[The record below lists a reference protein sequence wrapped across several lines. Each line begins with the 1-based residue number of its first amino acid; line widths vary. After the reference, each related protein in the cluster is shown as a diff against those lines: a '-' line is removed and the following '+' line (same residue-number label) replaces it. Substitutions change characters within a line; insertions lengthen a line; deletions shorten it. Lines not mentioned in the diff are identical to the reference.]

1 VVGFATVSSRTYSL
15 FSFQVLCIV
24 LIAHAAAAVLCIL
37 SLREAGVASAYVY
50 QFVFFLAFSVAATVA
65 EFALPYRAPTRI
77 VLAAHLCVVLLL
89 TVQLP
94 APKEVDYLVLL
105 SFVMQIAIYE
115 AFPWSL
121 VFSSIAVI
129 ASTIG
134 FFPLRADSGVQL
146 TAVLPEAVFFL
157 VVGLSFATAATLMVK
172 YRREKTI
179 QERRAEDL
187 GDTISRLMQA
197 NIGFQKYASEVEER
211 SVRGERMRV
220 SRDLHDTVGSTL
232 TNLIMMMDTL
242 EAMIQI
248 ERTSKALD
256 IARRARDQVEQGL
269 EQTRASLHELRQ
281 VKWPE
286 VKGLQAVHKLVRV
299 FEDIVN
305 VDVHVEYGN
314 VRSNLGNDVEN
325 VLYMVVRE
333 GLTNAFRHGKAS
345 RIKIILFQHEEKLIL
360 TIRDNGEGAEEVKE
374 GIGLA
379 GMRERIGRFGGHLYA
394 RNVVDGFE
402 LQVILTMPYSSRPS
416 PARQTDRT
424 GQNVP
429 VWNG

>member
-1 VVGFATVSSRTYSL
+1 MVRSATVRSRTYSL
-15 FSFQVLCIV
+15 FSFQVLCIALV
-24 LIAHAAAAVLCIL
+24 AHGVAAVLCIL
-37 SLREAGVASAYVY
+37 SLREAGVAPAYVY
-50 QFVFFLAFSVAATVA
+50 QFLFFLSLSVIATVA
-65 EFALPYRAPTRI
+65 EFALPHRGPTRV
-77 VLAAHLCVVLLL
+77 VLAGHLCVLLLL

-115 AFPWSL
+115 GFPWSL
-121 VFSSIAVI
+121 VFSGIAVM
-129 ASTIG
+129 ASTVG
-134 FFPLRADSGVQL
+134 FFLFRAEPGFQL
-146 TAVLPEAVFFL
+146 TAVLPEAAFFF
-157 VVGLSFATAATLMVK
+157 VVGLSFAAAVTFVVK

-179 QERRAEDL
+179 QERRADEL
-187 GDTISRLMQA
+187 VDTISRLMQA

-211 SVRGERMRV
+211 SVLSERMRV

-242 EAMIQI
+242 EAMIHS

-269 EQTRASLHELRQ
+269 EQTRTSLHELRQ

-286 VKGLQAVHKLVRV
+286 LKGLQAIHKLVRV

-305 VDVHVEYGN
+305 VDIHVEYGN
-314 VRSNLGNDVEN
+314 VRSDLGDDVET

-360 TIRDNGEGAEEVKE
+360 TIRDNGEGAEEVKD
-374 GIGLA
+374 GIGFA
-379 GMRERIGRFGGHLYA
+379 GMRERIAPFGGHLYA

-402 LQVILTMPYSSRPS
+402 LQVMLTLPSSRGPD
-416 PARQTDRT
+416 RGRHVDRT
-424 GQNVP
+424 GQDVP